1 VAVFPIAED
10 LVLPFIKRYELR
22 FDIIQ
27 VIIIVPL
34 FDVMMLVA
42 LLSVH

>member
-10 LVLPFIKRYELR
+10 LVLPLVKRYELR
-22 FDIIQ
+22 FDIVQ

-34 FDVMMLVA
+34 VNVMMLVA
-42 LLSVH
+42 LLRVH

>member
-1 VAVFPIAED
+1 MAVLPVAED
-10 LVLPFIKRYELR
+10 LLLPLVKRYELR

-34 FDVMMLVA
+34 IHVMMLVA
-42 LLSVH
+42 LLRVH